1 MAKIIFMIETYDG
14 EVIDKAEDSIWLIIN
29 GLKDRYGD
37 LDDLKPSDDKDSAV
51 RAILFNSDM

>member
-1 MAKIIFMIETYDG
+1 MIETYDG

-37 LDDLKPSDDKDSAV
+37 LDDLKPSDDKNSAV